1 MAIFKKPVKKRIYS
15 FERFAVNTGCST
27 KGGTT
32 VGITDAKKLIYKTC
46 DIHWIDRR
54 GNMMHTVSKVYDVT
68 FVPLYG
74 GYLIVDTEDIR
85 LDKVSM
91 VTILE
96 EDGSTIP
103 FYVKEEKPMPVAA

>member
-1 MAIFKKPVKKRIYS
+1 M
-15 FERFAVNTGCST
+15 
-27 KGGTT
+27 
-32 VGITDAKKLIYKTC
+32 GITDAKQLIYKTC

-91 VTILE
+91 VSILE
-96 EDGSTIP
+96 QDGTSTP
-103 FYVKEEKPMPVAA
+103 FFVKEEMSLPVAA